1 MFGRKKKKKKRSLFK
16 RKGFWI
22 FTLICLTMVGIG
34 GYYVDKELQPYRD
47 IANEYD
53 LALIPVVE
61 QPSFILDRKGREL
74 GRIFVQ
80 NRHNI
85 PLEEVPPVF
94 VNAVLAQEDQRFY
107 DHAGVD
113 WVGVGRA
120 AYLNY
125 QSGRQTQ
132 GAGTITMQ
140 LARNAFSLLKEA
152 EKKGW
157 SGYERKIVE
166 AFLAL
171 RIEEDLH
178 KQNEGE
184 FPDFLERKK
193 KIKEEILEYY
203 LNRVPFGAGFYGVR
217 SAALGYFGK
226 EPVELEAHECAS
238 IVACLKNPSKM
249 NPLRFPEVNRKNRDH
264 VLNRMAL
271 EGMITDADRD
281 RMIALPV
288 TTDPKPIRRGKSH
301 LYELIAKQANQL
313 VGEEAL
319 SEGGYIIRTTIDL
332 AFQNRVEESLKAQLA
347 KAETHPGYQHQKYQ
361 DFVPDGKK
369 SPEYLQGSALMVDHT
384 TGEVLVHVGGRDYAH
399 SQYDFLE
406 LGRRPLGTALFPF
419 IYAAAFENDLSPASQ
434 LLDEQ
439 LNARQLM
446 VGGMEGVVGEWGME
460 VREPKYEGEINA
472 RRGLNSSKIS
482 ATVGLGI
489 SLGLEKVNEMIKDF
503 GIDIS
508 SEKLL
513 NRLLVGWDLVSLPDV
528 VMAYTSFPRGGS
540 RVAETHYILSIQDG
554 NGESRYRSD
563 LSSLK
568 SESSCSEA
576 TAFQIHSI
584 LNDVM
589 KTGNLAD
596 VSGGLT
602 DAPFSG
608 GGKTGTPYGFSDAW
622 MVGYNSR
629 ITCGVWTGFYSGS
642 RTPIHGE
649 AFAKDLAFPVWKD
662 AMNAAYSDFRG
673 EEIAQ
678 PDSVVR
684 LSTCRVSG
692 MKPTRYCNEAVEDPE
707 TGQLTFRS
715 TSYHEYFHK
724 GKELGI
730 CAVHGSGVNPEELA
744 SIPTRREALA
754 VVPIKPQAPFL
765 IGFDP
770 YQSETP
776 TLDPDFHR
784 DNDYVGV
791 ENLFIVRDRVRGERE
806 ALLRLPKPP
815 RFELKK

>member
-1 MFGRKKKKKKRSLFK
+1 MFGRRKKKKKRSLFK

-22 FTLICLTMVGIG
+22 FTIFCLTIVGMG
-34 GYYVDKELQPYRD
+34 SYYVDKELQPYRD
-47 IANEYD
+47 IAQEYD

-94 VNAVLAQEDQRFY
+94 LNAVLAQEDQRFY

-120 AYLNY
+120 AYFNY
-125 QSGRQTQ
+125 KSGRRTQ
-132 GAGTITMQ
+132 GAGTLTMQ
-140 LARNAFSLLKEA
+140 LARNAFNLLNEA
-152 EKKGW
+152 EDKGW
-157 SGYERKIVE
+157 SGYERKIIE

-178 KQNEGE
+178 LQLESE

-193 KIKEEILEYY
+193 KVKEQIAEYY

-226 EPVELEAHECAS
+226 EPVDLEAHECAS

-249 NPLRFPEVNRKNRDH
+249 NPLKFPEVNRKNRDH
-264 VLNRMAL
+264 VLRRMAQ

-281 RMIALPV
+281 RLIALPV
-288 TTDPKPIRRGKSH
+288 TPNPNPIRRGKSH

-319 SEGGYIIRTTIDL
+319 SQGGYIIRTTIDL
-332 AFQNRVEESLKAQLA
+332 AYQNKVEESLRAQLEE
-347 KAETHPGYQHQKYQ
+347 AESRPGYQHQTYQ
-361 DFVPDGKK
+361 DFDPGSKK
-369 SPEYLQGSALMVDHT
+369 SPDYIQGSALMVDHT

-399 SQYDFLE
+399 SQYDFVE

-419 IYAAAFENDLSPASQ
+419 IYAAAFENGLNPASQ

-460 VREPKYEGEINA
+460 VREPHYEGEITA

-482 ATVGLGI
+482 ATVGMGVK
-489 SLGLEKVNEMIKDF
+489 LGLEKVVGMAKDF

-508 SEKLL
+508 REKLL
-513 NRLLVGWDLVSLPDV
+513 NRLLVGWDLVSLPEV
-528 VMAYTSFPRGGS
+528 VMAYTTFPRGGS
-540 RVAETHYILSIQDG
+540 RVAKTYYILSIQDG

-563 LSSLK
+563 LSSLE
-568 SESSCSEA
+568 SEPSCSEA
-576 TAFQIHSI
+576 TAFQVHSI

-589 KTGNLAD
+589 KTGNLAS
-596 VSGGLT
+596 VSDELT

-608 GGKTGTPYGFSDAW
+608 GGKSGTPYGFSDAW

-629 ITCGVWTGFYSGS
+629 ITCGVWMGFYKGS

-649 AFAKDLAFPVWKD
+649 AFAKDLAFPVWKE

-673 EEIAQ
+673 GEIAQ
-678 PDSVVR
+678 PASVVR
-684 LSTCRVSG
+684 LPTCRVSG
-692 MKPTRYCNEAVEDPE
+692 MKPTRYCSEAVEDPE
-707 TGQLTFRS
+707 TGELTFRS
-715 TSYHEYFHK
+715 TSYPEYFHK
-724 GKELGI
+724 GRDHGI
-730 CAVHGSGVNPEELA
+730 CAIHGSGVNPEELA
-744 SIPTRREALA
+744 TIPTRREALA
-754 VVPIKPQAPFL
+754 MIPIKPQAPFL
-765 IGFDP
+765 LGFDP

-776 TLDPDFHR
+776 TLDPEEQSDE
-784 DNDYVGV
+784 DYVGA

-806 ALLRLPKPP
+806 ALLRLPKPL
-815 RFELKK
+815 RFELKR

>member
-1 MFGRKKKKKKRSLFK
+1 MFK
-16 RKGFWI
+16 RKGFWLFTI
-22 FTLICLTMVGIG
+22 FCLTIVGVG
-34 GYYVDKELQPYRD
+34 GYYVDQRLQPYRE
-47 IANEYD
+47 IANAYD

-94 VNAVLAQEDQRFY
+94 VNAVLAQEDQRY
-107 DHAGVD
+107 YEHAGVD
-113 WVGVGRA
+113 WIGVARA
-120 AYLNY
+120 AYLNF
-125 QSGRQTQ
+125 QSGRRTQ
-132 GAGTITMQ
+132 GAGTVTMQ

-152 EKKGW
+152 EMKGW

-178 KQNEGE
+178 KQLEGE
-184 FPDFLERKK
+184 FPDFLERRKK
-193 KIKEEILEYY
+193 VKERIIEYY

-226 EPVELEAHECAS
+226 EPLDLEAHECAS

-249 NPLRFPEVNRKNRDH
+249 NPLRHPERNRVNRDH
-264 VLNRMAL
+264 VLRRMAL
-271 EGMITDADRD
+271 EGMISDAERD

-288 TTDPKPIRRGKSH
+288 TVNPNPIRRGKSH

-332 AFQNRVEESLKAQLA
+332 AYQNRVEESIREELD
-347 KAETHPGYQHQKYQ
+347 KAESMPGYKHQKYGEY
-361 DFVPDGKK
+361 DPESKED
-369 SPEYLQGSALMVDHT
+369 PEYLQGSALMVDHT
-384 TGEVLVHVGGRDYAH
+384 TGEVLVHVGGRDYGQ
-399 SQYDFLE
+399 SQYDFVE

-419 IYAAAFENDLSPASQ
+419 IYAAAFENGMSPATQ
-434 LLDEQ
+434 LVDEQ

-460 VREPKYEGEINA
+460 VPNPHYEGQITA
-472 RRGLNSSKIS
+472 RRALNSSKIS

-489 SLGLEKVNEMIKDF
+489 NLGLSKVVGMAKDF

-508 SEKLL
+508 REKLL
-513 NRLLVGWDLVSLPDV
+513 NRLLVGWDLVSLPDAV
-528 VMAYTSFPRGGS
+528 RAFTTFPRGGS
-540 RVAETHYILSIQDG
+540 RIDRTHYILSIQDG

-563 LSSLK
+563 LSTVE
-568 SESSCSEA
+568 SEPSCSEA

-584 LNDVM
+584 LNDTLA
-589 KTGNLAD
+589 TGNLAD
-596 VSGGLT
+596 VSGELN

-622 MVGYNSR
+622 MIGYNSR
-629 ITCGVWTGFYSGS
+629 ITCGVWMGFYKGS
-642 RTPIHGE
+642 RTPIHSS
-649 AFAKDLAFPVWKD
+649 AFAKDLAFPVWKE
-662 AMNAAYSDFRG
+662 AMNVSYADFRG
-673 EEIAQ
+673 EKITQ
-678 PDSVVR
+678 PASIEK
-684 LSTCRVSG
+684 LPTCRISG
-692 MKPTRYCNEAVEDPE
+692 MKPTRYCNEAVEDPVS
-707 TGQLTFRS
+707 GQLTFRS
-715 TSYHEYFHK
+715 TSYNEYFHK
-724 GKELGI
+724 GRDHGI
-730 CAVHGSGVNPEELA
+730 CAIHGSGVNPEELA
-744 SIPTRREALA
+744 SVPTRREALA
-754 VVPIKPQAPFL
+754 VIPIKPQAPFL
-765 IGFDP
+765 LGFDP

-776 TLDPDFHR
+776 TLDPQRHD
-784 DNDYVGV
+784 DEDYVGA
-791 ENLFIVRDRVRGERE
+791 ENLFIVKDRVRGERE
-806 ALLRLPKPP
+806 ALLRLPKPA